1 MSRGMGVQCPKCTQ
15 YTENEETCD
24 ICGANIARILA
35 RQSGDE
41 FGFDTTDKKLAALEE
56 YDNERKINPLMLI
69 LIVAGV
75 GLAIWMNVDFYMMKR
90 STEAEDRARVEREKA
105 DETVSAAVPATAP
118 TVEVTPGSAPD
129 AAAAPSTATA
139 ATFIEDVARKR
150 EQERQRAEDV
160 ERAQQEARQMIRGM
174 QSELPEKARAR

>member
-1 MSRGMGVQCPKCTQ
+1 MSRGMGVQCPKCSQ

-24 ICGANIARILA
+24 VCGANIARILA

-41 FGFDTTDKKLAALEE
+41 FGFDTADKKIAALEE

-75 GLAIWMNVDFYMMKR
+75 GLAIWMNVDFYMMKK
-90 STEAEDRARVEREKA
+90 SSEAEDRARVEREKA
-105 DETVSAAVPATAP
+105 DEAGPVTAAVPATAP
-118 TVEVTPGSAPD
+118 TVEGPE

-139 ATFIEDVARKR
+139 ATFIEDAARKR
-150 EQERQRAEDV
+150 EQERKRAEDV
-160 ERAQQEARQMIRGM
+160 ERAQQEARQMIRGL
-174 QSELPEKARAR
+174 QSDVPEKARAR